1 MVASPPLLSASA
13 SSSSS
18 AVASTDCKACPRAA
32 LSTALE
38 EHEDAPPASR
48 ALAVVRWPMAISR
61 RVHPYV
67 ERTLTRAPC
76 RAVQVLSNTNI
87 EEPSC

>member
-38 EHEDAPPASR
+38 EHEDASR
-48 ALAVVRWPMAISR
+48 ALAVVRR
-61 RVHPYV
+61 YRDGC
-67 ERTLTRAPC
+67 TLHGPSLAPL
-76 RAVQVLSNTNI
+76 AVPFKS
-87 EEPSC
+87 